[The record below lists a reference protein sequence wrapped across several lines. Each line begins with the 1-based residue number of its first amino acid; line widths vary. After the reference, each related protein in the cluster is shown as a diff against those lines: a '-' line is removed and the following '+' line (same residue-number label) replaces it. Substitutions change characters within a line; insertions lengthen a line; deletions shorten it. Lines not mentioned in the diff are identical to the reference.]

1 MTKTRVGVMRGG
13 VGSEYD
19 VSLKTGGNVLKNIPQ
34 DKYSVFDVLVTKD
47 GKWHI
52 NGFPTTLEKLSRNV
66 DVIFNALH
74 GEYGEDGKIQRE
86 LAQFSIPHT
95 GSSAFASAISMNKA
109 LAKYYFKQAGIKTP
123 ECAIIKENDSIE
135 NSVHRVF
142 KKFSGP
148 YVIKPISSGSSVG
161 VYIVKDFSN
170 LLDTI
175 EKELQYSD
183 TVLVEEYIP
192 GREITCGVV
201 DGTKQSKP
209 YAVYPVEI
217 ITPEELEFFDYN
229 AKYDGKTLEIC
240 PANLFPDT
248 TKRIQDLA
256 IRAHE
261 ALGLRH
267 YSRSDFILSKRG
279 LYILETNSLPGLTE
293 ESLFPKALKTT
304 GLEFP
309 EFLDYVLTLAL
320 NGK

>member
-1 MTKTRVGVMRGG
+1 MQRTQVGVIRGG
-13 VGSEYD
+13 IGSEYE

-34 DKYSVFDVLVTKD
+34 EKYRVFDVLVTKD
-47 GKWHI
+47 GKWHS
-52 NGFPTTLEKLSRNV
+52 NGFPTTPEKLSRNI
-66 DVIFNALH
+66 DVMFNALH

-95 GSSAFASAISMNKA
+95 GSDAFASAVSMNKA

-135 NSVHRVF
+135 NSVRRIF

-148 YVIKPISSGSSVG
+148 YVIKPISSGSSIG
-161 VYIVKDFSN
+161 VYIAKDFGS
-170 LLDTI
+170 LLTAVQ
-175 EKELQYSD
+175 KELECSE
-183 TVLVEEYIP
+183 TVLVEEYIS
-192 GREITCGVV
+192 GREVTCGVV
-201 DGTKQSKP
+201 DGTRQGNP
-209 YAVYPVEI
+209 YALHPVEI
-217 ITPEELEFFDYN
+217 IFPEESEFFDYR
-229 AKYDGKTLEIC
+229 AKYNGETLEIC
-240 PANLFPDT
+240 PANLFPNT

-256 IRAHE
+256 TRAHN

-293 ESLFPKALKTT
+293 KSLLPKALKNT

-320 NGK
+320 EGK